1 MAELLSRDFFAR
13 SALDVAPDLLGKLLV
28 REWEGQLLSGRIVE
42 VEAYL
47 GAEDAA
53 SHAFRGPTRRNRSM
67 FGPPGHAYVYLIYGM
82 HHCLNVVT
90 GPEGEAQAVLIRG
103 IQPVEGLAVMRMMRG
118 RATLRNLTNGPGK
131 LCQALSIDRSLDGHD
146 LCAGQALWLADAPR
160 PTAPIRTSP
169 RIGVRG
175 DALAVERAWRYF
187 LVEEKSKR
195 GTLSHAKGQRMKRS
209 KNKNAERAGK
219 ADFRR

>member
-1 MAELLSRDFFAR
+1 MSELLPRAFFAR

-28 REWEGQLLSGRIVE
+28 REWQGQLLSGRIVE

-53 SHAFRGPTRRNRSM
+53 SHAFRGPTPRNRSM

-90 GPEGEAQAVLIRG
+90 GPEREAQAVLIRA
-103 IQPVEGLAVMRMMRG
+103 IQPVEGLAAMRMMRG

-131 LCQALSIDRSLDGHD
+131 LCQALSINRELDGHD
-146 LCAGQALWLADAPR
+146 LCAGQTLWLADAP
-160 PTAPIRTSP
+160 PPAQPIRTSP

-175 DALAVERAWRYF
+175 DEQAVTRAWRYF
-187 LVEEKSKR
+187 LSD
-195 GTLSHAKGQRMKRS
+195 S
-209 KNKNAERAGK
+209 NKP
-219 ADFRR
+219 